1 MTFIKRAA
9 AIAIAV
15 VIGVALAPLMAHAQE
30 SRAAL
35 IESAQAAKARALVPY
50 EPHKAEQIAAN
61 LKKRLL
67 DSPQG
72 LYPWFDSV
80 YSGGGFTGGAGYR
93 RFVSDSAF
101 IDVRGLFS
109 AKGYKLIELV
119 TDSLGQNRRLQVRGV
134 GGWRDATQ
142 VAFYGVGSG
151 TSVDDVTNFQMQQT
165 YAGVTG
171 RFRGPARLFSEI
183 EARYENYVLL
193 EGNGSSPSI
202 EQVHTPASAPGLG
215 ASPSYLR
222 SAIAGG
228 VDWRSPSPGY
238 ARSGGLYA
246 VTYDVATDIDDGEY
260 SFEILQGE
268 VVQHV
273 PILRENWVF
282 SFHGVARTTD
292 DDDDTVPYFLM
303 PSLGSG
309 STLRAFPSWRFR
321 DRHSLLMSGEF
332 RWIPSRLLLD
342 VAIFYDSGKVAARRE
357 DLNFKQH
364 HHNWG
369 LGFRFHGPL
378 ATPLRIE
385 VARGRE
391 GFNLVFSGAAA
402 F

>member
-15 VIGVALAPLMAHAQE
+15 VFGVALAPLMAHAQE

-50 EPHKAEQIAAN
+50 EPNKAEQIAAN

-101 IDVRGLFS
+101 IDVRGLLS

-165 YAGVTG
+165 YAGVSG
-171 RFRGPARLFSEI
+171 RVRGPARLFSEI

-222 SAIAGG
+222 STIAGGAGLRAQRWALRGYLRRRHGHRRWGVLVCNPAGRSGPARSRPAGELGVLFSRRGANHRRRRRHGAVFPDAIAGQRQHAAG
-228 VDWRSPSPGY
+228 VSKLAVSRSP
-238 ARSGGLYA
+238 
-246 VTYDVATDIDDGEY
+246 
-260 SFEILQGE
+260 
-268 VVQHV
+268 
-273 PILRENWVF
+273 
-282 SFHGVARTTD
+282 
-292 DDDDTVPYFLM
+292 
-303 PSLGSG
+303 
-309 STLRAFPSWRFR
+309 
-321 DRHSLLMSGEF
+321 
-332 RWIPSRLLLD
+332 
-342 VAIFYDSGKVAARRE
+342 
-357 DLNFKQH
+357 
-364 HHNWG
+364 
-369 LGFRFHGPL
+369 
-378 ATPLRIE
+378 
-385 VARGRE
+385 
-391 GFNLVFSGAAA
+391 
-402 F
+402 